1 MKKTLKNLFK
11 ITLVLVVVFVFGYFV
26 YVLRQL

>member
-11 ITLVLVVVFVFGYFV
+11 ITLVLVVVFAFGYFV